1 MAISPTFAKIACVV
15 VVAMV
20 VAAPAAE
27 ALSCGTVSSS
37 LAQCIAYARSS
48 GGTVP
53 TACCNG
59 IRTLNSLAKTS
70 QDRKDACACL
80 KSAAG
85 RISGL
90 NLSLI
95 AGLPGKCGVNIP
107 YKISP
112 STDCSKYDYSLLF

>member
-15 VVAMV
+15 VIAMV

-37 LAQCIAYARSS
+37 LAQCIVYARSK
-48 GGTVP
+48 GGPVP
-53 TACCNG
+53 APCCNG
-59 IRTLNSLAKTS
+59 IKTLNSLAKTPK
-70 QDRKDACACL
+70 DRKDACACL
-80 KSAAG
+80 KTAAG
-85 RISGL
+85 TISGL
-90 NLSLI
+90 NLGLV

-112 STDCSKYDYSLLF
+112 STDCNKYDYSLLF